1 MKPKEPTPSELYEK
15 LDGLNI
21 AYEVAESFE
30 GLRVINFLVNE
41 YGDEEDEDEEDE
53 DELA

>member
-1 MKPKEPTPSELYEK
+1 MATKKSEPTPDELYEK

-21 AYEVAESFE
+21 AYEVVESFE

-41 YGDEEDEDEEDE
+41 EDEDE
-53 DELA
+53 